1 MRYVL
6 RAEGRLKIGSGPF
19 RILGIFPG
27 LSLNDSDDK
36 GFGSLGAFDHAYL
49 DPGALVAMHEH
60 RNDEIFSYL
69 RNGAM
74 FHEDSSGAQFP
85 LTPTHLSVM
94 NAGSGISHEEGV
106 PESEEPAE
114 LLQIFIRPREEG
126 LEPGIQH
133 HEFQMAKSENA
144 WRLLLGPEDSGA
156 PLKARNRVWIHDA
169 LLSDSSLS
177 IPVANGM
184 ARLLYVF
191 RGETVIEDESL
202 QEGDSI
208 LIIDEEEISVHA
220 ESSAEL
226 VLFIIDRNAPTV
238 RSGTL
243 SGAN

>member
-1 MRYVL
+1 M
-6 RAEGRLKIGSGPF
+6 
-19 RILGIFPG
+19 
-27 LSLNDSDDK
+27 
-36 GFGSLGAFDHAYL
+36 
-49 DPGALVAMHEH
+49 
-60 RNDEIFSYL
+60 
-69 RNGAM
+69 
-74 FHEDSSGAQFP
+74 
-85 LTPTHLSVM
+85 
-94 NAGSGISHEEGV
+94 
-106 PESEEPAE
+106 
-114 LLQIFIRPREEG
+114 
-126 LEPGIQH
+126 
-133 HEFQMAKSENA
+133 
-144 WRLLLGPEDSGA
+144 
-156 PLKARNRVWIHDA
+156 KARNRVWIHDA